1 MAFYLQLSR
10 YSCPICSKSICD
22 MSNVWRKLDEEV
34 ASTHMPEMYKNK
46 MVWILCND
54 CETTSED
61 VKYVMFPSVSD
72 FVFSFVFDFVWAPF
86 DWYMDPMPTWTARA
100 GGIVTVT
107 HRSGL
112 TIQVERNTG
121 G

>member
-1 MAFYLQLSR
+1 MTFYLQLSR

-54 CETTSED
+54 CETTSE
-61 VKYVMFPSVSD
+61 VRFHIVAYKCLKCNSYNTRQIQGIPVSSNSPR
-72 FVFSFVFDFVWAPF
+72 VAEMV
-86 DWYMDPMPTWTARA
+86 
-100 GGIVTVT
+100 I
-107 HRSGL
+107 
-112 TIQVERNTG
+112 
-121 G
+121 